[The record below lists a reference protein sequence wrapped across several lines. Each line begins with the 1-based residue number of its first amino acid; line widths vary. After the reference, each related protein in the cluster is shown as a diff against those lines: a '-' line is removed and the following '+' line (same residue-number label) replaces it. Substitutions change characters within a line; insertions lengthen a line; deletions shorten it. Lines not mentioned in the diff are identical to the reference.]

1 MNKLSYYVRTL
12 QRDSI
17 ALSVAFTGIA
27 AQLLQGGRTFN
38 ARFKFPLKADNMTTW
53 SISKG
58 TGLATLIQKAKLIV
72 WDEAPMSNKILLETL
87 ELVGVQDRPWL
98 PVAMAEELL
107 CLVSLLG
114 GWITHAFEQAVL
126 GELLLHQP
134 AMRWQ
139 V

>member
-1 MNKLSYYVRTL
+1 MRLV
-12 QRDSI
+12 Q
-17 ALSVAFTGIA
+17 
-27 AQLLQGGRTFN
+27 
-38 ARFKFPLKADNMTTW
+38 W
-53 SISKG
+53 
-58 TGLATLIQKAKLIV
+58 
-72 WDEAPMSNKILLETL
+72 ILLETL
-87 ELVGVQDRPWL
+87 ELVRVQDRPWL

-107 CLVSLLG
+107 SLVSLLG